1 MKRYTQW
8 GVVAVA
14 AGVVIAV
21 GCVSTLAQDKMALV
35 KERQD
40 LMDQQGDDLKVIDT
54 YITGTGEQA
63 AAVAKAQ
70 DLIVIAGK
78 IGNARLWPAGTA
90 IADLPVKATR
100 AKPEIWQQ
108 TDKFFATAA
117 TLKSEEEKLL
127 AALQKGDKVAAKV
140 AFGDVGK
147 NGCGAC
153 HGTFR
158 GPEIK

>member
-1 MKRYTQW
+1 MQW
-8 GVVAVA
+8 GVVATA
-14 AGVVIAV
+14 AAVMIAV

-40 LMDQQGDDLKVIDT
+40 LMDQQGDDLKVIDA

-63 AAVAKAQ
+63 AAVAKSQ

-78 IGNARLWPAGTA
+78 IGTARLWPAGTA
-90 IADLPVKATR
+90 IADLPAKATR

-108 TDKFFATAA
+108 MDKFLAAAA
-117 TLKSEEEKLL
+117 TLKSKQEQLL
-127 AALQKGDKVAAKV
+127 AALQKGDKGAAKI
-140 AFGDVGK
+140 AFVDVGK